1 MKKLINSALKTALY
15 LLELSDQATENTRDR
30 IADRYSD
37 ARDQARDS
45 YGVMADRVNN
55 AARALRG
62 EDTSG
67 VKNVLM
73 FVGGVGAGVALG
85 LMFAPASGDE
95 TRRAIAQRFEGIGS
109 KTTNSIMFAAFSME
123 GRNRFRHVRCWACD
137 RVHDVPG
144 TLR

>member
-1 MKKLINSALKTALY
+1 MPETGYHPFPVWFILEADLEEDIMKKLINSALKTALY

-109 KTTNSIMFAAFSME
+109 KIRDTSAA
-123 GRNRFRHVRCWACD
+123 
-137 RVHDVPG
+137 
-144 TLR
+144 

>member
-15 LLELSDQATENTRDR
+15 LLEMTDEASANARDR

-55 AARALRG
+55 ATRALRG
-62 EDTSG
+62 EDNRG
-67 VKNVLM
+67 VRSFLM
-73 FVGGVGAGVALG
+73 FAGGVSAGVALG

-95 TRRAIAQRFEGIGS
+95 TRRAIAERFEGIGS
-109 KTTNSIMFAAFSME
+109 KMRDTSAA
-123 GRNRFRHVRCWACD
+123 
-137 RVHDVPG
+137 
-144 TLR
+144 